1 MEHGKIFAAIDEF
14 EALVVLPVVELVRC
28 GDVEGREE
36 RGLVGDTGECEDR
49 VPGDGWRE
57 VDGERGDAVAVVD
70 PLISI
75 LRVALL

>member
-1 MEHGKIFAAIDEF
+1 MEHGKVFAAIDEF
-14 EALVVLPVVELVRC
+14 EALVVLPVVELVRS

-36 RGLVGDTGECEDR
+36 RWLVGDAGEGEDC

-57 VDGERGDAVAVVD
+57 VDGEGGDAVAMVD

-75 LRVALL
+75 RRVALL